1 MFCAPHPDATQ
12 ALDQSQTGCL
22 PAHLAKS
29 RLPRDMMDNAPPV
42 ISPGPS
48 PAPARKSRG
57 WMWFSLFLVGCLLLG
72 GFLIVML
79 AIGSAGMSMS
89 TNDGSSYDEVIL
101 RNNHSDNKIAVIDLS
116 GLIASFSVD
125 ASGHNMIESLRRQ
138 FEWANKDDDVQ
149 AILFRINSPGGEV
162 LASDNIADIVRESK
176 KPVISVMGA
185 LAASGGYY
193 VAAPSDWIVAH
204 ELTITGSIGVIM
216 SGYSIRNLMD
226 KVGVQPIVFK
236 SGKHKDMLSLGK
248 REEDI
253 TPEER
258 KIVQDMIDETFERF
272 KKIVQEGRDMDNRDT
287 EDGES
292 LEEDWE
298 SFADG
303 RILSGNMALAQG
315 FVDELGDLDT
325 GYERALS
332 LKGISDAN
340 LTQYRQPINLANL
353 FSLFGKSEAK
363 EIKIDL
369 GVDIP
374 KLKAG
379 RLYFL
384 SPTLLY

>member
-1 MFCAPHPDATQ
+1 MW
-12 ALDQSQTGCL
+12 
-22 PAHLAKS
+22 
-29 RLPRDMMDNAPPV
+29 
-42 ISPGPS
+42 ISLC
-48 PAPARKSRG
+48 
-57 WMWFSLFLVGCLLLG
+57 SLGCLLLG
-72 GFLIVML
+72 GFLIVLMFVG
-79 AIGSAGMSMS
+79 AAGMSMS
-89 TNDGSSYDEVIL
+89 TNGGSSYDEVIL
-101 RNNHSDNKIAVIDLS
+101 RNNHSDHKIAVIDLS

>member
-1 MFCAPHPDATQ
+1 
-12 ALDQSQTGCL
+12 
-22 PAHLAKS
+22 
-29 RLPRDMMDNAPPV
+29 
-42 ISPGPS
+42 
-48 PAPARKSRG
+48 
-57 WMWFSLFLVGCLLLG
+57 MWFSLFLVGCLLLG
-72 GFLIVML
+72 GFLVVML

>member
-1 MFCAPHPDATQ
+1 MFCAPRGDATQ

-72 GFLIVML
+72 GFLVVVL

-292 LEEDWE
+292 LEENWE

-325 GYERALS
+325 GYERVLS
-332 LKGISDAN
+332 LVGISDAN
-340 LTQYRQPINLANL
+340 LTQYRQPLNLANL
-353 FSLFGKSEAK
+353 FSLFGKSNTK

>member
-1 MFCAPHPDATQ
+1 
-12 ALDQSQTGCL
+12 
-22 PAHLAKS
+22 
-29 RLPRDMMDNAPPV
+29 MMDNAPPV

-72 GFLIVML
+72 GFLVVVL

-101 RNNHSDNKIAVIDLS
+101 RNNHSDKKIAVIDLS

-138 FEWANKDDDVQ
+138 FEWANNDDDVK

-162 LASDNIADIVRESK
+162 LASDKIADIVRESK

-292 LEEDWE
+292 LEENWE

-325 GYERALS
+325 GYERVLS
-332 LKGISDAN
+332 LVGISDAN
-340 LTQYRQPINLANL
+340 LTQYHQPLNLANL
-353 FSLFGKSEAK
+353 FSLFSKSNTR

>member
-1 MFCAPHPDATQ
+1 MLPKRLSKRKPAACPGHPA
-12 ALDQSQTGCL
+12 GG
-22 PAHLAKS
+22 
-29 RLPRDMMDNAPPV
+29 RLPRDMTDNAPPV

-48 PAPARKSRG
+48 PAPARKRRG
-57 WMWFSLFLVGCLLLG
+57 WMWFSLFLMGCLLLG
-72 GFLIVML
+72 GFLVVLMV
-79 AIGSAGMSMS
+79 IGSVGMSMS
-89 TNDGSSYDEVIL
+89 TNGSYSYDEVIF
-101 RNNHSDNKIAVIDLS
+101 RNNKSDNEIAVIDLS

-125 ASGHNMIESLRRQ
+125 ASGHNMVESLRRQ
-138 FEWANKDDDVQ
+138 FKWANNDDDVR